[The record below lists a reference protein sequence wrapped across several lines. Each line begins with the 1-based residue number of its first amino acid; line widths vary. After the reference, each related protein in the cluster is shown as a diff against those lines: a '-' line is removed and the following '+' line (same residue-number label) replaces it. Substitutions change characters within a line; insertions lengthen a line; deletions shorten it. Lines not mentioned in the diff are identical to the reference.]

1 MVQKD
6 LAAAAVEAAKV
17 GASVEGILGAADKL
31 LDFESSITAQFKAQV
46 LTGKQINTERARQ
59 LSLDGDIAG
68 LTQEIQSIVGSVGD
82 IQTLNVIQRQSV
94 ADAIG
99 ISVQDLLR
107 ISRGEQAQQQETV
120 QDKIEVSN
128 KYLSSI
134 AGFTEETAKKDNSV
148 EVIQPVF

>member
-1 MVQKD
+1 M
-6 LAAAAVEAAKV
+6 
-17 GASVEGILGAADKL
+17 
-31 LDFESSITAQFKAQV
+31 
-46 LTGKQINTERARQ
+46 TGKQINTERARQ

-134 AGFTEETAKKDNSV
+134 AGFTKKQRKKI
-148 EVIQPVF
+148 IQLR